1 LGEGGGGDATKMGRS
16 ILKFSAEVVPR
27 CPFGPKTA
35 EKWKTS
41 KFRFPKKYCGARKS
55 EGWKS
60 PEKLGKK
67 FAYHRW
73 EKGVGETP
81 RKWGVRY

>member
-1 LGEGGGGDATKMGRS
+1 MGRS
-16 ILKFSAEVVPR
+16 ILKLSAEVVPR

-35 EKWKTS
+35 EKWETS

-73 EKGVGETP
+73 EKGVGEAP